1 MSKLYRLPKI
11 LAPAGSFET
20 LKAVLDCH
28 ADEVYIGGKSFSARQ
43 NATNF
48 TDEEIK
54 LSAERCHLYGA
65 KLHVAVNTLILDD
78 QVEQFKEYIKM
89 LSRAKVDA
97 LIVQDLG
104 ALEIIKKVAPNME
117 LHASTQMTIHSV
129 NGALL
134 MKALGF
140 KRVVLSRELDKN
152 TIAEISS
159 LGIDTEIFV
168 HGALCMSVSGQCYLS
183 SMIGSRSANRGLC
196 GQPCRLPFSA
206 CNNKDFSALSLKDL
220 SLLEHVQDFVDMGI
234 TSLKIEGRMKRPEYS
249 ACAVSNLY
257 NTLHG
262 LSLDTYTLKSVFS
275 RGGFTDGYY
284 TSNRNDM
291 FGVRS
296 KNDVISAEDVLPKI
310 RETYKDTLKVSK
322 LKFSMELEKDLPT
335 RLSAFDDFG
344 SYTVYGDIPQIA
356 INKPTDKS
364 IAEKQLSKLGGTIY
378 EFNGLDFYSSDN
390 LMLPVSKIN
399 ELRRELISKIDM
411 DRIQR
416 NTPISIVKDDV
427 EINLPVKIETVSKPN
442 IRLKIRNFQQLNGLN
457 LEDIQYIIV
466 PMAEIL
472 KNKELS
478 QQLASKLIV
487 EPPRFIINELKLSD
501 DLTNVYILGVRHL
514 MCNNLGY
521 INTGLK
527 LGYYIHGD
535 FGLNVLNSL
544 SLELLSRLKLQDCIV
559 SFELKLNQIENLQK
573 TIPIGLMAYGKL
585 PLMLV
590 RNCPIKNEVGCNR
603 CKHYISDRTN
613 RNLPVYCS
621 NNKQY
626 AEIFNAET
634 LSIAD
639 KVTSMHNV
647 DFYVLSFLE
656 ETSKEISKT
665 IKDFKNGNKLGTT
678 KGLYV
683 RGII

>member
-1 MSKLYRLPKI
+1 MRNLYRLPKI

-20 LKAVLDCH
+20 LQAVLDSH

-65 KLHVAVNTLILDD
+65 KLYVAVNTLISD
-78 QVEQFKEYIKM
+78 EQIEEFTEYIKM

-97 LIVQDLG
+97 LIIQDLG
-104 ALEIIKKVAPNME
+104 ALEIIKKVAPNIE

-129 NGALL
+129 SGALL
-134 MKALGF
+134 MKTLGF
-140 KRVVLSRELDKN
+140 KRVVLSRELDKK
-152 TIAEISS
+152 TIQEISH

-206 CNNKDFSALSLKDL
+206 CGNMNYSALSLKDL
-220 SLLEHVQDFVDMGI
+220 SLIEYAREFVDMGI

-249 ACAVSNLY
+249 ACSTLNLY
-257 NTLHG
+257 NALHG
-262 LSLDTYTLKSVFS
+262 LSTDIDTLKSVFS

-291 FGVRS
+291 FGIRS
-296 KNDVISAEDVLPKI
+296 KEDVISAEDVLPKI
-310 RETYKDTLKVSK
+310 RETYKNTLKVSK
-322 LKFSMELEKDLPT
+322 LNFSMELTENMPT
-335 RLSAFDDFG
+335 MLSAFDEIG
-344 SYTVYGDIPQIA
+344 SYTVYGDIPQVA

-364 IAEKQLSKLGGTIY
+364 IAEKQISKLGGTVY
-378 EFNGLDFYSSDN
+378 EFGDLRFYSSGN

-399 ELRRELISKIDM
+399 ELRRELITKMDY

-416 NTPISIVKDDV
+416 NAPMNITKEDTNIT
-427 EINLPVKIETVSKPN
+427 LPKSIETVSPLG
-442 IRLKIRNFQQLNGLN
+442 IRIKVRSFSQLVGLD
-457 LEDIQYIIV
+457 LENVQYIIM

-472 KNKELS
+472 KEKIISSELV
-478 QQLASKLIV
+478 SKLMV
-487 EPPRFIINELKLSD
+487 EPPRFIVDELKVTN
-501 DLTNVYILGVRHL
+501 DLNEIYIMGVRHIL
-514 MCNNLGY
+514 CNNLAY
-521 INTGLK
+521 VRTGLK
-527 LGYYIHGD
+527 LGYTLHGD
-535 FGLNVLNSL
+535 FGMNVLNSL
-544 SLELLSRLKLQDCIV
+544 SIDYLHRLQFADCVV
-559 SFELKLNQIENLQK
+559 SFELKLNQIERLCK
-573 TIPIGLMAYGKL
+573 TIPIGIIAYGKL

-590 RNCPIKNEVGCNR
+590 RNCPIKNEIGCEK

-626 AEIFNAET
+626 SEVFNAET

-639 KVTSMHNV
+639 KISSLNNV
-647 DFYVLSFLE
+647 DFYVLSFLD
-656 ETSKEISKT
+656 ETSVEISK
-665 IKDFKNGNKLGTT
+665 ILESFQGGEKFGTT
-678 KGLYV
+678 KGLYL

>member
-1 MSKLYRLPKI
+1 MYRLPKI

-20 LKAVLDCH
+20 LQAVLDSH

-54 LSAERCHLYGA
+54 LAVERCHLYGA
-65 KLHVAVNTLILDD
+65 KLHVAVNTLILDE
-78 QVEQFKEYIKM
+78 QLEQFEEYIKM

-134 MKALGF
+134 MKTLGF
-140 KRVVLSRELDKN
+140 KRVVLSRELDKK
-152 TIAEISS
+152 TIQEIAN

-183 SMIGSRSANRGLC
+183 SMIGSRSANRGYC

-206 CNNKDFSALSLKDL
+206 CGNREYSALSLKDL
-220 SLLEHVQDFVDMGI
+220 SLMEHVQDFIDMGI

-249 ACAVSNLY
+249 ACAVKNLY
-257 NTLHG
+257 NALHH
-262 LSLDTYTLKSVFS
+262 LPLDMETLKSVFS

-284 TSNRNDM
+284 TSNRSGM
-291 FGVRS
+291 FGIRS
-296 KNDVISAEDVLPKI
+296 KDDVTSAENVLPKV

-322 LKFSMELEKDLPT
+322 VKFSLELEKDNPA
-335 RLSAFDDFG
+335 RLTAFDEVG
-344 SYTVYGDIPQIA
+344 SYTAYGDIPQVA

-378 EFNGLDFYSSDN
+378 EFGGLDFYSSDN
-390 LMLPVSKIN
+390 LMLPVSSIN
-399 ELRRELISKIDM
+399 KMRRELINKIDY
-411 DRIQR
+411 DRIER
-416 NTPISIVKDDV
+416 NAPQNVTNEDFKVTLPIS
-427 EINLPVKIETVSKPN
+427 IETVSQPN
-442 IRLKIRNFQQLNGLN
+442 IRIKVRSFNQIMGLN
-457 LEDIQYIIV
+457 LEGIQYIII
-466 PMAEIL
+466 PMEEIS
-472 KNKELS
+472 KNKDIPQE
-478 QQLASKLIV
+478 LASKLIV
-487 EPPRFIINELKLSD
+487 EPPRFIYDELEISD
-501 DLTNVYILGVRHL
+501 ILTDIYAKGVKRL
-514 MCNNLGY
+514 MCNNLAY
-521 INTGLK
+521 VRTGLR
-527 LGYYIHGD
+527 LGYTLHGD

-544 SLELLSRLKLQDCIV
+544 SIEFLKRLYLEDCIV
-559 SFELKLNQIENLQK
+559 SFELKFNQIESLHK
-573 TIPIGLMAYGKL
+573 TIPIGIMAYGKL

-590 RNCPIKNEVGCNR
+590 RNCPIMNEVGCSK
-603 CKHYISDRTN
+603 CKHHISDRTN

-621 NNKQY
+621 NGKQY

-634 LSIAD
+634 LSISD
-639 KVTSMHNV
+639 KMYSMHNV
-647 DFYVLSFLE
+647 DFYVLSFLD
-656 ETSKEISKT
+656 ETPQDISKVLES
-665 IKDFKNGNKLGTT
+665 FQSGEKLGTT
-678 KGLYV
+678 KGLYA